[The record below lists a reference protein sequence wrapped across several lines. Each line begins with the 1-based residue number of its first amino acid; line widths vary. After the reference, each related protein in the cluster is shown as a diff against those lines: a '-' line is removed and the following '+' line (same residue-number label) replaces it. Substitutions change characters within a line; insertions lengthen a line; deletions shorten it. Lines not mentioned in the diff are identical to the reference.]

1 MKTLLPIFIA
11 AALHAQT
18 PAVSNAKFETRA
30 VTGDA
35 KTYLQG
41 LSREAGPMWIGYAVE
56 SNKSDDNSCC
66 WTDENRGCYLEGDR
80 AYASGSRRIDGG
92 QTGPVKLEGSRTSF
106 VLMRVE
112 HGSVGKIHPLSEN
125 CPVDAGGLRF
135 VWLTGVSSDASIGF
149 LSGLILSEGKLA
161 DTAVFAISM
170 HAGELAD
177 TTLERFASAPEPE
190 KIREKALFWLAS
202 ARGDRGLRA
211 VEHASE
217 TAGSDEL
224 REKMM
229 FDFTLSKDP
238 RALDDL
244 IRFAHHDSSTRVRS
258 QALFW
263 LSQKVGQKAAKEIR
277 ASIDNDPDT
286 EVKKKAVFALQ
297 NLPNHEGVPMLI
309 EVAKNNRNPEV
320 RKQAIFWLG
329 QSGDPRA
336 LAYIEQ
342 VLER

>member
-1 MKTLLPIFIA
+1 MKTLLPIFLA

-18 PAVSNAKFETRA
+18 PAVTNAKFETHA

-41 LSREAGPMWIGYAVE
+41 LTREAGPMWIGYAVE

-66 WTDENRGCYLEGDR
+66 WTDENRGCYLEGDGR
-80 AYASGSRRIDGG
+80 YVSGSRRVSGE
-92 QTGPVKLEGSRTSF
+92 QTPVKLEGSRTAF
-106 VLMRVE
+106 ILLRVE

-135 VWLTGVSSDASIGF
+135 VWLTGVPSDASIGF
-149 LSGLILSEGKLA
+149 LSGLVSSEGKLA
-161 DTAVFAISM
+161 DTAIFAISM
-170 HAGELAD
+170 HGGELAD

-202 ARGDRGLRA
+202 GRGDRGLRA
-211 VEHASE
+211 VERASE
-217 TAGSDEL
+217 SAATDEL

-244 IRFAHHDSSTRVRS
+244 IRFAHRDPSTRVRS

-263 LSQKVGQKAAKEIR
+263 LSQKAGEKAVKEIR

>member
-1 MKTLLPIFIA
+1 MKTLLPVFLA
-11 AALHAQT
+11 VALHAQT

-35 KTYLQG
+35 RTYLQT
-41 LSREAGPMWIGYAVE
+41 LTREAGPMWIGYAVE
-56 SNKSDDNSCC
+56 SNSSDNRSCC
-66 WTDENRGCYLEGDR
+66 WANDSRGCDLEGGEYR
-80 AYASGSRRIDGG
+80 SGHHE
-92 QTGPVKLEGSRTSF
+92 QVGPVKLEGSRTMF
-106 VLMRVE
+106 LLMRVE

-149 LSGLILSEGKLA
+149 LSGLVSSDGQLT
-161 DTAVFAISM
+161 DTAILTISM
-170 HAGELAD
+170 HAGDLAD
-177 TTLERFASAPEPE
+177 NTLERFASAPEPE
-190 KIREKALFWLAS
+190 KIREKSLFWLAS

-211 VEHASE
+211 VEKASE
-217 TAGSDEL
+217 SQASDDL

-229 FDFTLSKDP
+229 FDFTLSKEP
-238 RALDDL
+238 RATDDL
-244 IRFAHHDSSTRVRS
+244 IRFAHRDPSARVRS

-263 LSQKVGQKAAKEIR
+263 LAQKAGDKVIKEIR

-329 QSGDPRA
+329 QSGDSRA
-336 LAYIEQ
+336 LAFIEQ
-342 VLER
+342 ILER